1 MDQKQR
7 EDLAK
12 RIKEAF
18 SDAEYPKED
27 DLTREYYTKPFAGKS
42 REEIGLDNLQRAEPL
57 SYFSPTAFRYYLPV
71 FLSAVVLHPYG
82 VDVLATDII
91 TSLAPL
97 DTESFK
103 GAILE
108 RNAQNHDFRAILVR
122 KTQLFSQKESQAVY
136 EFMVNYEKIVPDS
149 HYVTRRRATY
159 EKAIDF
165 WKEKANS

>member
-12 RIKEAF
+12 RIKKAF
-18 SDAEYPKED
+18 SDAEYPIND
-27 DLTREYYTKPFAGKS
+27 DLTVEYYTKPFAGKP
-42 REEIGLDNLQRAEPL
+42 RDEIGLDNLQRSEPL

-82 VDVLATDII
+82 VDVLASDII
-91 TSLAPL
+91 TKLTPI
-97 DTESFK
+97 DDEDFK
-103 GAILE
+103 GTTLE
-108 RNAQNHDFRAILVR
+108 GKIQHLDYRAALVR

-136 EFMVNYEKIVPDS
+136 EFMLNYEKILPDGR
-149 HYVTRRRATY
+149 YVTRRRTTY
-159 EKAIDF
+159 EKGIDF